1 MYTPARSQ
9 GTCLDQTPSPDLENN
24 IGLRLPII
32 PSMFAALPDFSP
44 RDSHSL
50 WYASTRN
57 PIYPSRSLDPAQTE
71 PSASSHG
78 ANRPRNNLIERTT
91 LARLDADEHYLQ
103 RRRANVQNFGSG
115 WLKPPGVPKTL
126 HQMREEKREQEEHQ
140 EALRREQLAQEL
152 AEAEAAEM
160 QEDGTAED
168 MPLDGARDLDE
179 DIPEAGD
186 DFALSV
192 DENDD
197 DDDDDDDDEDDD
209 EQASVEGI
217 DNVAHDDAIR
227 TERENEL
234 VAARMMMSGD
244 AFREALIR
252 GEPEGDDVYGEDENF
267 EDDVQG
273 HLLDED
279 DFAAS
284 GLDDGMGFDMDAN
297 LDDDIPEAES
307 GGYEHTDS
315 EAELS
320 SSSSSDS
327 DRDGE
332 DDDDEADQ
340 DISFA
345 PRAAPLGP
353 PDSPTLRGRASTSG
367 PRSSMDLSNLLSQD
381 ESSFM
386 NSSPAQGRRTR
397 HG

>member
-1 MYTPARSQ
+1 V
-9 GTCLDQTPSPDLENN
+9 
-24 IGLRLPII
+24 
-32 PSMFAALPDFSP
+32 
-44 RDSHSL
+44 
-50 WYASTRN
+50 
-57 PIYPSRSLDPAQTE
+57 
-71 PSASSHG
+71 
-78 ANRPRNNLIERTT
+78 IERTA
-91 LARLDADEHYLQ
+91 LARLELDEHYMQ

-152 AEAEAAEM
+152 AEAEAADM
-160 QEDGTAED
+160 PEDGTMD
-168 MPLDGARDLDE
+168 DVQLDGARDLDE
-179 DIPEAGD
+179 EIPEAGD
-186 DFALSV
+186 DFALSM
-192 DENDD
+192 DEDEDD
-197 DDDDDDDDEDDD
+197 DDDDDDDDEEEEEEEEDDD
-209 EQASVEGI
+209 DGVGEASILSRNGVTHE
-217 DNVAHDDAIR
+217 DALR
-227 TERENEL
+227 AERQNEL
-234 VAARMMMSGD
+234 VAARMLRSGD

-252 GEPEGDDVYGEDENF
+252 GEPEGDDVYGEEENF
-267 EDDVQG
+267 EVEEHG
-273 HLLDED
+273 HMLDEE
-279 DFAAS
+279 DFGAS
-284 GLDDGMGFDMDAN
+284 GLDDGAGFDMDAN

-320 SSSSSDS
+320 SSSD
-327 DRDGE
+327 DGHDD

-353 PDSPTLRGRASTSG
+353 PDSPTMRGRASTSG

-386 NSSPAQGRRTR
+386 NSSPAQGRRAR